1 MGLLYW
7 LCVCVC
13 VCVCACMCVKENK
26 SECLLH
32 IHSSKGLYMHTH
44 EPDVVCILTG
54 ERVHLAA
61 SQVFVHTGRQ
71 VPVWWPV

>member
-1 MGLLYW
+1 
-7 LCVCVC
+7 
-13 VCVCACMCVKENK
+13 MCVKENK

-32 IHSSKGLYMHTH
+32 IHSSKGLYMHRH

-54 ERVHLAA
+54 EGVHLAA

-71 VPVWWPV
+71 VHL

>member
-1 MGLLYW
+1 
-7 LCVCVC
+7 
-13 VCVCACMCVKENK
+13 MCVKENK

-32 IHSSKGLYMHTH
+32 IHSSKGLYMHRH

-54 ERVHLAA
+54 EGVHLAA

-71 VPVWWPV
+71 VPVWWPVWVYVSSDKRVCSH